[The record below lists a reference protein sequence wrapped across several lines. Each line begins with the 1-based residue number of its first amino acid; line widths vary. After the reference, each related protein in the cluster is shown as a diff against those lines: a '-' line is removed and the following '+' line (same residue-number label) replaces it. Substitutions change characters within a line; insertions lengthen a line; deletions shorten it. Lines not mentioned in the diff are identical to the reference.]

1 MKKFFST
8 LLLASALMAS
18 TTASAQGIHF
28 GVKGGLNV
36 TDMSFDEKVIETSN
50 RAGFFIGPTLQ
61 VSLPLPGL
69 GVDISALYDQ
79 KEAKVNDEK
88 IKQQSVIVPLNVRDK
103 IGLAS
108 QAGLYLAA
116 GPQFGFNVGDDQF
129 TWKSVTTNSS
139 GTKEEINNTFQLKK
153 SNFSINLGAGVYLT
167 SHLEIG
173 FAYNI
178 ALGKTADATVK
189 DAVDAALKSDDTKAK
204 TWSVSAAILF

>member
-1 MKKFFST
+1 MKKFLST
-8 LLLASALMAS
+8 FVLLSALMVS
-18 TTASAQGIHF
+18 TTASAQGISF

-36 TDMSFDEKVIETSN
+36 TSMSFDEKVIESSN

-69 GVDISALYDQ
+69 GADISALYDQ

-88 IKQQSVIVPLNVRDK
+88 IKQQSILIPLNVRYK

-108 QAGLYLAA
+108 QAGIYLAV

-129 TWKSVTTNSS
+129 TWKSVTTDKS
-139 GTKEEINNTFQLKK
+139 GTQETINNTFQLKK

-167 SHLEIG
+167 KHLEVG
-173 FAYNI
+173 FTYNL
-178 ALGKTADATVK
+178 ALGKTGDATVK
-189 DAVDAALKSDDTKAK
+189 DVVNQVTNDDTKAK
-204 TWSVSAAILF
+204 TWTVSAALLF